1 MTYAITHNS
10 NRLGRKLLIFGL
22 IIFMLALSLFGF
34 VRNSFAETIIKGSAN
49 SQLSASVMGVFDRP
63 WAMTFIDNH
72 HLLITTKP
80 GQLWL
85 YRLGGK
91 SVAVDGVPQV
101 IADGQGGLGDI
112 ITHPDFQDNQQ
123 VYLSY
128 VASENGGNT
137 RYAAVMSAKLE
148 LNPTPKLIDHQI
160 IWRQY
165 PALSGG
171 GHFSHRLVFGP
182 KGTAYAGQLFI
193 TSGDRQ
199 RLQPAQDFN
208 FALGKIIR
216 LDEYGRPPADNPFQ
230 DKGALA
236 KTFWTLGHRNLL
248 GIAFDKNGQLW
259 AHEMGPQHGDELNQI
274 IKGGNYGWP
283 LVSEGNHYNGT
294 VIPNHDTRP
303 DMIAPALAWVPTI
316 APSGLIFYGGDLFP
330 EWRGNAFIG
339 GLRSQALIRVDFVNG
354 HPVEAERFRWSMRL
368 REIEEGPDGALYVLE
383 DGAPARLIRLVP

>member
-1 MTYAITHNS
+1 M
-10 NRLGRKLLIFGL
+10 RLLIYVAL
-22 IIFMLALSLFGF
+22 MSLATHALANNVIEGNQGSK
-34 VRNSFAETIIKGSAN
+34 IKGSVVERFQN
-49 SQLSASVMGVFDRP
+49 P
-63 WAMTFIDNH
+63 WAMSFISPDR
-72 HLLITTKP
+72 LLVTTKS
-80 GQLWL
+80 GDLWL
-85 YRLGGK
+85 VHTSGK
-91 SVAVDGVPQV
+91 KSRVTGVPKV
-101 IADGQGGLGDI
+101 FYGGQGGLGDVVP
-112 ITHPDFQDNQQ
+112 HPNFKQNKFI
-123 VYLSY
+123 YISY
-128 VASENGGNT
+128 ISSDTAGDT
-137 RYAAVMSAKLE
+137 RYATVVRAELNIENSPKLE
-148 LNPTPKLIDHQI
+148 NITTVWNQTPARPGK
-160 IWRQY
+160 
-165 PALSGG
+165 
-171 GHFSHRLVFGP
+171 GHFSHKITL
-182 KGTAYAGQLFI
+182 GQQGSKHDGKIFI

-199 RLQPAQDFN
+199 EQAPAQHWDK
-208 FALGKIIR
+208 ALGKIIR
-216 LDEYGRPPADNPFQ
+216 LNDDGSVPVDNPFQ
-230 DKGALA
+230 DKGELA
-236 KTFWTLGHRNLL
+236 KTFWSIGHRNSL
-248 GIAFDKNGQLW
+248 GIAFNQNGELW